1 MISPM
6 RPPRT
11 PLGLMMTKVVCM
23 WISGSKVQKRV
34 TNLTLPAFFVLN
46 PFNES
51 RRLRYIFP
59 PRGHSSVGRASA
71 SHADGRRFESDCP
84 LHFSPDL
91 QGKLM
96 GDNRKSVDTIGMKW
110 SVVSKT
116 KGHAQIRF
124 RVNGRQ

>member
-84 LHFSPDL
+84 LHFLSLLPSL
-91 QGKLM
+91 
-96 GDNRKSVDTIGMKW
+96 SEA
-110 SVVSKT
+110 SK
-116 KGHAQIRF
+116 RRPF
-124 RVNGRQ
+124 RPVFQEEGGGRIVGLGA